1 MGLQPVRIGLAPV
14 GEIHHLRRL
23 GRRPRSLRG
32 LDDVEPIAVEE
43 ERVFPEQAVEL
54 PNHRVVVWNGL
65 ALKLSQSSFDLCGRE
80 FHRTLLLRSSLCR
93 LNSPPQPMRQ
103 GTTRGDS
110 HLLVVKRGG
119 RSFIP
124 RAHRQLS
131 NADADGWLLRNMRLF
146 HAAFA
151 SLIVKLT

>member
-1 MGLQPVRIGLAPV
+1 
-14 GEIHHLRRL
+14 
-23 GRRPRSLRG
+23 
-32 LDDVEPIAVEE
+32 
-43 ERVFPEQAVEL
+43 
-54 PNHRVVVWNGL
+54 
-65 ALKLSQSSFDLCGRE
+65 
-80 FHRTLLLRSSLCR
+80 
-93 LNSPPQPMRQ
+93 
-103 GTTRGDS
+103 
-110 HLLVVKRGG
+110 VVKRGG

>member
-1 MGLQPVRIGLAPV
+1 
-14 GEIHHLRRL
+14 
-23 GRRPRSLRG
+23 
-32 LDDVEPIAVEE
+32 
-43 ERVFPEQAVEL
+43 
-54 PNHRVVVWNGL
+54 
-65 ALKLSQSSFDLCGRE
+65 
-80 FHRTLLLRSSLCR
+80 
-93 LNSPPQPMRQ
+93 MRQ